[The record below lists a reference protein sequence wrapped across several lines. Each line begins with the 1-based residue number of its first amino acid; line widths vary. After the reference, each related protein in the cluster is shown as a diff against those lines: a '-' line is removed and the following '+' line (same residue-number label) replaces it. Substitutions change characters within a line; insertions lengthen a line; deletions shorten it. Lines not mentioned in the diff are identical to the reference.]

1 MKINFPELKKINH
14 GNLRLYKNLSDNSLA
29 LFEKLILILFISHV
43 FMSLLILIVYYREKT
58 FRRMQQMEGYSIYK
72 IIPQRVIET
81 ISNYYN

>member
-14 GNLRLYKNLSDNSLA
+14 DNLRLYKNLSDNSLA
-29 LFEKLILILFISHV
+29 LFEKLILVLFIAHV
-43 FMSLLILIVYYREKT
+43 FISILILIVYYREKT